1 MAEPIGMASGL
12 LALAT
17 FALQSGIALYETVK
31 SFHSHPKRVR
41 DLIEELEAL
50 CGVLA
55 PLTDLVNS
63 TADVDLSAPELPLLR
78 CGNACKE
85 FEEELIKCSS
95 RSGGNRTS
103 FRDWA
108 KLRYMSD
115 DIDGFRRLLAG
126 YKSTI
131 NIALADANLRQSALT
146 AESLE
151 VHKDLIETA
160 KSDLEAHLESIDG
173 KIELLFAQ
181 TAANTDSDTSE
192 MQLLKEERL
201 STEKCLQIC
210 AQLSDHI
217 NQIQLVTQRSS
228 DSAEADTPDALSER
242 LTNEGL
248 EECKTSITR
257 TTAKLERHMQDIM
270 NRLLSKSRRAMTNE
284 AEFTELA
291 RLRDEWE
298 TVRQCIDICSRADN
312 HLKENISK
320 VENYGTGDA
329 VQFMVSTGKKTIHGK
344 NRGLGWRTR
353 QVAGHLS
360 DASLQQISRDMTSIN
375 LQYPAK
381 EGPPLPANTHS
392 DPVNGVESER
402 TSEFRER

>member
-1 MAEPIGMASGL
+1 
-12 LALAT
+12 
-17 FALQSGIALYETVK
+17 
-31 SFHSHPKRVR
+31 
-41 DLIEELEAL
+41 
-50 CGVLA
+50 
-55 PLTDLVNS
+55 
-63 TADVDLSAPELPLLR
+63 
-78 CGNACKE
+78 
-85 FEEELIKCSS
+85 
-95 RSGGNRTS
+95 
-103 FRDWA
+103 
-108 KLRYMSD
+108 
-115 DIDGFRRLLAG
+115 
-126 YKSTI
+126 
-131 NIALADANLRQSALT
+131 
-146 AESLE
+146 
-151 VHKDLIETA
+151 
-160 KSDLEAHLESIDG
+160 
-173 KIELLFAQ
+173 
-181 TAANTDSDTSE
+181 

-402 TSEFRER
+402 TSEFRERYGQGFRLPASFSSCIPTSSTNLAEVKLNSPRGEL